1 MQQRVQPALSKVEGP
16 FLLTRVRKC
25 PIIPP
30 IAPDSFGHLGL
41 QQMLSFHI
49 EDTRV
54 KELRQIAQAL
64 ARKHQT
70 ALSMDNEEMDY
81 IRRNAH
87 ISTIGASTR
96 IENAVLTDAEV
107 GWLDTTLAEDARTT
121 AYLDRRDLIQEK
133 FSRDKERSIDEVA
146 GCRAMLYLI
155 SAQAGDM
162 FPLSETIIRGL
173 HNELLQY
180 YAPSE
185 HYRGVYKTSPNSVIR
200 RDHSTG
206 EETPVL
212 ETSPP
217 GPITEIAMRDLV
229 AWYNDTLPSHPW
241 TIAVATEFVFRFLA
255 MHPFQDGNGRLGR
268 GLFLLSLLQSPDE
281 SLREIAPY
289 LPIDRH
295 IERQREDYYIA
306 LRRCSGGKFSAD
318 PAAYEYD
325 HFLGFML
332 KAISRSL
339 DDFEFYRKRYQALQ
353 ELPPTAVNVLNCF
366 RERPEIRLQRRIVIE
381 DTGLPRTTVT
391 DALRILK
398 DRRFIQRLGRGA
410 GIRYQLIF

>member
-1 MQQRVQPALSKVEGP
+1 M
-16 FLLTRVRKC
+16 VRKC
-25 PIIPP
+25 PIIVP

-41 QQMLSFHI
+41 QHMLSFHI

-70 ALSMDNEEMDY
+70 ALSMENEELDY

-121 AYLDRRDLIQEK
+121 AYLDHRDLIQEK
-133 FSRDKERSIDEVA
+133 LSKDKERSIDEVA
-146 GCRAMLYLI
+146 GCRAMLHLI
-155 SAQAGDM
+155 GAQAGDM

-185 HYRGVYKTSPNSVIR
+185 HYRGAYKTSPNTVIR

-206 EETPVL
+206 KETPVL

-217 GPITEIAMRDLV
+217 GPITESAMRDLI
-229 AWYNDTLPSHPW
+229 AWYNDAIPSHPW

-306 LRRCSGGKFSAD
+306 LRRCSGGKFSTD

-325 HFLGFML
+325 HFLRFML

-339 DDFEFYRKRYQALQ
+339 DDFEFYKKRYQALQ
-353 ELPPTAVNVLNCF
+353 ELPPTAVDVLDCF
-366 RERPEIRLQRRIVIE
+366 KERPEIRLQRRIIIE

-398 DRRFIQRLGRGA
+398 DRGFIQRLGRGA